1 MQILNTIFLSNIVV
15 RINCKRNEVAM
26 MVSHLQLV
34 YVVKGSQKE
43 ISHIIHSFKK
53 AMNDPNKF
61 IYLMLGLRGNIIF
74 SLYAT
79 IEYPSRVIQ
88 IYVILHCAERF
99 LFEFMINQL

>member
-1 MQILNTIFLSNIVV
+1 MSNIVF
-15 RINCKRNEVAM
+15 RINGWSNGVPM
-26 MVSHLQLV
+26 MVFHLKLV
-34 YVVKGSQKE
+34 CVVKGNQKE
-43 ISHIIHSFKK
+43 VSYIIPSYKN

-74 SLYAT
+74 SLYA
-79 IEYPSRVIQ
+79 IMEYPSRVIQ